1 MRKIMAIKYQIR
13 RKSKAGEPY
22 DLYCYILDDGNE
34 VESVTK
40 YKINTPVTVWYDE
53 QWDKVKL
60 KPKKLDNTN
69 TKA

>member
-1 MRKIMAIKYQIR
+1 MRKIMAIKYQIS

-40 YKINTPVTVWYDE
+40 YEIDTPVTVWYDE
-53 QWDKVKL
+53 QWDKLKL
-60 KPKKLDNTN
+60 KPKKLDNKH